1 MYGNLYYQK
10 VMENLNNNPHTHAM
24 EADGGGGIWTR
35 DFLTCDFVLATLLI
49 S

>member
-1 MYGNLYYQK
+1 MYGNPNTQK

-24 EADGGGGIWTR
+24 EADGGGGILTR
-35 DFLTCDFVLATLLI
+35 DILTCDFVLATSLI